1 MTSGH
6 RWNTVGD
13 EFVRL
18 LVAEYQVDGRIHWP
32 TVISATACLCGET
45 ALMANETRIP
55 ERGCVDSPRVATFIH
70 DGDVKTRTIWGYSTA
85 IAKQAYGI
93 DVENL
98 PTYRNVILQLGTQLR
113 FGTFPALDVPLH
125 LVPHDTPMNAGPRL
139 RRTIHEI
146 AKRDGIQG
154 NDSAFALA
162 TATMKMI
169 GSAQNLGILDLTC
182 LALQCVVAGSR
193 FAPLVEAD
201 ANLATGRVTLAV
213 PAHAAAVE
221 DDGEPQMPAAA
232 VVAAALSDE
241 AGMGFGRRR

>member
-18 LVAEYQVDGRIHWP
+18 LVAEYQVEGRIHWP
-32 TVISATACLCGET
+32 TVIGATACLCGET
-45 ALMANETRIP
+45 ALMAHETRMP

-70 DGDVKTRTIWGYSTA
+70 DGDVKTRTIWGYSAA

-93 DVENL
+93 DTENL

-113 FGTFPALDVPLH
+113 PSAFPALDVPLH
-125 LVPHDTPMNAGPRL
+125 LAPQDTPMNAGPRV
-139 RRTIHEI
+139 RRTVHEI
-146 AKRDGIQG
+146 AIREGIQ
-154 NDSAFALA
+154 NSDSAFALA

-182 LALQCVVAGSR
+182 LALQCYVAGSR
-193 FAPLVEAD
+193 FAPLVEAE
-201 ANLATGRVTLAV
+201 ANPATGRVTLSV
-213 PAHAAAVE
+213 PVEAAGQDE
-221 DDGEPQMPAAA
+221 DEPQMPTAAA
-232 VVAAALSDE
+232 VAAALSGDT
-241 AGMGFGRRR
+241 GFGRRR